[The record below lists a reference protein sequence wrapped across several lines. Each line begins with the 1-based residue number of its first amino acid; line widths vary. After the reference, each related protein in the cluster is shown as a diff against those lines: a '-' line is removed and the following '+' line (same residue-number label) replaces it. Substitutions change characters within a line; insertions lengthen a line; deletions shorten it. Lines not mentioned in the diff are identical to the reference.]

1 MEKNKISVIVPMYN
15 TEDYIE
21 RCIRS
26 IMKQAYKNIEILI
39 VDDGSTDRSLEICQ
53 ELQREDS
60 RIRIIQQENSG
71 VSKARNVGIENSEGE
86 YIGFVDRDDYLAND
100 MYEKLL
106 DCMNKSNSDL
116 ASARAFIVG
125 RNGVPED
132 SQYINMVEEYV
143 DDKSILKAYV
153 DGFLTIAV
161 WDKLFTRKVIGDV
174 RFDSTVFCE
183 DAKFVL
189 DVCSNSKKVI
199 CTSERLYYHLRRCG
213 NSLTNTSF
221 NEFYMTLYEYA
232 QNKKDEIIKNDSN
245 CEPEAQKL
253 YFNTIYHLI
262 KIYKRD
268 WDRDKLHDYQKDRIS
283 FLMDNMTDFLNDNSQ
298 YIDTISAIQAK
309 DIIEILNYRLAN
321 V

>member
-53 ELQREDS
+53 GLQREDS

-232 QNKKDEIIKNDSN
+232 QNKKDEIIKNDSS

>member
-262 KIYKRD
+262 KISKRD
-268 WDRDKLHDYQKDRIS
+268 WDIDKLHDYQKDRIS

>member
-116 ASARAFIVG
+116 ASAGAFIVG

-232 QNKKDEIIKNDSN
+232 QNKKDEIIKNDSS

>member
-116 ASARAFIVG
+116 ASAGAFNVG

-232 QNKKDEIIKNDSN
+232 QNKKDEIIKNDSS